1 MPSFPRCRRSKAI
14 SAICTSKRNLL
25 RNWVAAASAV
35 GVLACSR
42 SAQPPTLDTSSGVKP
57 GEARPT
63 SLMIDSVL
71 VGVMAQTSPHQDSV
85 RFRIS
90 FKNLRR
96 QEIPLNLSD
105 PYPVVIEVSDEAGH
119 VIWTNVGGTA
129 IQDMLE
135 VGRTLAAGAER
146 VVEVVWYVAPAAE
159 RILSSNLQFR
169 ALLEADISRYPIRF
183 GPIPLRLD
191 VLHKQ

>member
-1 MPSFPRCRRSKAI
+1 LKAI
-14 SAICTSKRNLL
+14 SAICISKPHLL
-25 RNWVAAASAV
+25 RNCIAAAASV
-35 GVLACSR
+35 GILACSR
-42 SAQPPTLDTSSGVKP
+42 SAQRPALDTSSDAKP
-57 GEARPT
+57 GEATPT
-63 SLMIDSVL
+63 SLVIDSVL

-119 VIWTNVGGTA
+119 VIWTNVEGTA

-146 VVEVVWYVAPAAE
+146 VVEVVWYVAPAAG
-159 RILSSNLQFR
+159 RIPSSNLQFI

-183 GPIPLRLD
+183 GPIPLKLD
-191 VLHKQ
+191 VFHKQ